1 MALVSRYL
9 VRGHLE
15 GLSVPWD
22 ELVILQV
29 QFFSLAPLSYV
40 SFVAQTRHETIVR
53 YTISTLVVFLIVFVN
68 FANRVRHRLVRVS
81 QAQPISHLDGCHP
94 PISSQQI

>member
-40 SFVAQTRHETIVR
+40 SFVAQTRHETLIR
-53 YTISTLVVFLIVFVN
+53 YIYIYTISTLVVFLKLF
-68 FANRVRHRLVRVS
+68 LLTS
-81 QAQPISHLDGCHP
+81 PTK
-94 PISSQQI
+94 